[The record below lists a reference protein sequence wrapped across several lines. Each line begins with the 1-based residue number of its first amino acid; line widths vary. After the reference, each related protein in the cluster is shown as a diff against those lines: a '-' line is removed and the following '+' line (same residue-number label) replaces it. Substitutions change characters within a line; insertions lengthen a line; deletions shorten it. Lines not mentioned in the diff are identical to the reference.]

1 MGAAMKKDR
10 VDRFLDQLEGIPD
23 LDYEVEGIVD
33 RISSLDKRLR
43 RSFEDTLAEH
53 GLTRPEWQVLRSLH
67 LHGVE
72 SCSPGDLC
80 AELDLSSGAMTN
92 RLDRLERAGL
102 VRRHPD
108 PQDRRGIRIELTE
121 KGASAW
127 IESTN
132 AGAIKEAH
140 IAGALTKPEQRQLNG
155 LLRKLML
162 EFDRVEG
169 TVPDAVVPDAA

>member
-1 MGAAMKKDR
+1 MDRDR
-10 VDRFLDQLEGIPD
+10 VDRFLEQLEGIPN

-43 RSFEDTLAEH
+43 RSFEETLAEH

-67 LHGVE
+67 QHGVE
-72 SCSPGDLC
+72 ACSPGDLC
-80 AELDLSSGAMTN
+80 TELELSSGAMTN

-102 VRRHPD
+102 IRRRPD
-108 PQDRRGIRIELTE
+108 PHDRRGVKIELTDA
-121 KGASAW
+121 GARAW
-127 IESTN
+127 VESTS
-132 AGAIKEAH
+132 AGAVKEAH
-140 IAGALTKPEQRQLNG
+140 IAGALTKREQVQLNA

-169 TVPDAVVPDAA
+169 ADAHAVVPGAA